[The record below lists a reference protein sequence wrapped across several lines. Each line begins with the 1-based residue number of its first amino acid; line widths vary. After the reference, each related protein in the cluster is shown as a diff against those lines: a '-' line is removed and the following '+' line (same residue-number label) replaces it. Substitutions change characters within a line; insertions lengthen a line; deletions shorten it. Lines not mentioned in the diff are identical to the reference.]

1 MSSIMKINTYEAWVR
16 LGCLPDEQA
25 YVQPVHFDV
34 EIVFDQAVAAEQT
47 DQINDAVDYVRLTEI
62 IHQTAT
68 AKPYHLVEHMCSQVM
83 NKLIVYLFDKRIKGH
98 IKVSLTK
105 LRVPVA
111 HLQAGVTWTCQKDI

>member
-1 MSSIMKINTYEAWVR
+1 MSSKMKINKYEAWVR

-34 EIVFDQAVAAEQT
+34 EIEFNHAVAAEQT

-62 IHQTAT
+62 IQQTAT
-68 AKPYHLVEHMCSQVM
+68 VKPYHLIEHMCAQVM
-83 NKLIVYLFDKRIKGH
+83 NKLIVYLSDKKIKGRL
-98 IKVSLTK
+98 KVSLTK